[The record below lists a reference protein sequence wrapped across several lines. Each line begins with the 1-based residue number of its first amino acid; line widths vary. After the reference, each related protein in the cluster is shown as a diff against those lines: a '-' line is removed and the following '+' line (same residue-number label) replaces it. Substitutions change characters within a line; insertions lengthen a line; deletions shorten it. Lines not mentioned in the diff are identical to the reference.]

1 MKATRSAVL
10 ALAFLATACT
20 GTLIEGRADSVSSS
34 LVEYLYPAGEKPPSA
49 SRKIPDLPLPLRIG
63 IAFVPSPQGPSKDLS
78 EAERFK
84 LLYDLKTIFSKH
96 DFIEEV
102 AVIPEQYLKAGTGF
116 APLAQ
121 TADTYGLNAMALV
134 SYDQVS
140 VRATSSPLRYRT
152 IVGVQTLTGDPAEI
166 HNFVDT
172 AVFDVATHQLLFR
185 VPGVSSVQRQPAAAD
200 AGADAQASRH
210 RGFDLAAADMATNL
224 EKELDAIEKRIRT
237 DGSLRQAISSGSLLR
252 DTSRRRAP
260 RWGASAGR
268 RRATRPG

>member
-1 MKATRSAVL
+1 MKATRLAVL
-10 ALAFLATACT
+10 TLAFLATACT
-20 GTLIEGRADSVSSS
+20 GTLVEGRADSVSSS
-34 LVEYLYPAGEKPPSA
+34 LVEYLYPAGEKPPSP

-63 IAFVPSPQGPSKDLS
+63 IAFVPSPQGPSQDLS

-96 DFIEEV
+96 DFVEEV

-121 TADTYGLNAMALV
+121 TADIYGLNAMALV

-152 IVGVQTLTGDPAEI
+152 IVGVQTLTGDPSEV

-172 AVFDVATHQLLFR
+172 AVFDVATQRLLFR
-185 VPGVSSVQRQPAAAD
+185 VPGISSMESHPATAD
-200 AGADAQASRH
+200 ADADAHAAER
-210 RGFDLAAADMATNL
+210 RGFALAAADMATNL
-224 EKELDAIEKRIRT
+224 DKELNAFKDRIR
-237 DGSLRQAISSGSLLR
+237 
-252 DTSRRRAP
+252 
-260 RWGASAGR
+260 
-268 RRATRPG
+268 